1 MDKLWPTCVY
11 VDSTTVMVVCKQFV
25 LLLTCMLVDIQ
36 CHISEAHCI
45 IPAEG
50 LTLNLTMENVQMA
63 TVLIYLSA
71 PEEGGETVFPLE
83 GEHGL
88 DRLPTINYRSC
99 DQGLKVKFLVDMDAI
114 ALVEVTIL
122 PC

>member
-1 MDKLWPTCVY
+1 
-11 VDSTTVMVVCKQFV
+11 
-25 LLLTCMLVDIQ
+25 
-36 CHISEAHCI
+36 
-45 IPAEG
+45 
-50 LTLNLTMENVQMA
+50 MA
-63 TVLIYLSA
+63 TVLIYLSV

>member
-1 MDKLWPTCVY
+1 
-11 VDSTTVMVVCKQFV
+11 
-25 LLLTCMLVDIQ
+25 MLVELR
-36 CHISEAHCI
+36 CHTSESHCT
-45 IPAEG
+45 IPADA
-50 LTLNLTMENVQMA
+50 LTTNTTLESVQMA

-99 DQGLKVKFLVDMDAI
+99 DQGLKVKPLIDVEAI
-114 ALVEVTIL
+114 APIEVTMLRYWWL
-122 PC
+122 PAVSESCTCSRLAIRMV

>member
-1 MDKLWPTCVY
+1 
-11 VDSTTVMVVCKQFV
+11 
-25 LLLTCMLVDIQ
+25 
-36 CHISEAHCI
+36 
-45 IPAEG
+45 
-50 LTLNLTMENVQMA
+50 MA

-99 DQGLKVKFLVDMDAI
+99 DQGLKVKPLVDVDAV
-114 ALVEVTIL
+114 ALL
-122 PC
+122 

>member
-1 MDKLWPTCVY
+1 
-11 VDSTTVMVVCKQFV
+11 
-25 LLLTCMLVDIQ
+25 
-36 CHISEAHCI
+36 
-45 IPAEG
+45 
-50 LTLNLTMENVQMA
+50 MA

-99 DQGLKVKFLVDMDAI
+99 DQGLKVKSLVDVDAI
-114 ALVEVTIL
+114 ALIYVTIL
-122 PC
+122 PYRWLHCLSSGHIRLMH

>member
-1 MDKLWPTCVY
+1 
-11 VDSTTVMVVCKQFV
+11 
-25 LLLTCMLVDIQ
+25 
-36 CHISEAHCI
+36 
-45 IPAEG
+45 
-50 LTLNLTMENVQMA
+50 MA

-99 DQGLKVKFLVDMDAI
+99 DQGLKVKPLVDVDAI
-114 ALVEVTIL
+114 APLEVAIL